1 MQIFCLLRLMVYTK
15 FKEALRMYAELVKEV
30 AKMEAELRP
39 LKKAVGTIKQNIL
52 VYMQAQDIDECK
64 SSCNSWAITRR
75 ETCRAEPL
83 KPAHILEELV
93 LVMSHAKAQA
103 LVDKINERRKVSK
116 KERLVH
122 TVKK

>member
-1 MQIFCLLRLMVYTK
+1 MVYSE
-15 FKEALRMYAELVKEV
+15 FKKALRMYAELVVEV

-39 LKKAVGTIKQNIL
+39 LKKAIGNIRQNIL
-52 VYMQAQDIDECK
+52 GYMQAQEIDECA

-75 ETCRAEPL
+75 ESCRKESL
-83 KPAHILEELV
+83 KPVHILAELV
-93 LVMSHAKAQA
+93 SVMSPAKAQA
-103 LVDKINERRKVSK
+103 LVDKMNERRKVSK